1 MTDTIPT
8 ESLLR
13 YLHATPEQREVIDQF
28 LLGALDSPG
37 STPSRAGQEHAA
49 RFTFRRV
56 GSHWRV
62 VFDGSAEFHLDD
74 TLGARYLDYIL
85 HRPNQAVSAFDL
97 EVAIQPEKGEARSR
111 NSIQP
116 ESDPQARREYRQAL
130 RRLQEEREDA
140 QAAGDQEEAE
150 RLEGQIEALQSAL
163 KGGGAGAD
171 TGERARD
178 NVRKAIGVVRVQL
191 SRGGREERAFAEHL
205 ETHLSIGYECLYSQP
220 QGRIWA

>member
-1 MTDTIPT
+1 MTDAIPT

-28 LLGALDSPG
+28 LLGALDSPE
-37 STPSRAGQEHAA
+37 STPSPAGPEHAA
-49 RFTFRRV
+49 RFTFRKV

-62 VFDGSAEFHLDD
+62 VFEGSAEFHLDD

-85 HRPNQAVSAFDL
+85 HRPNQAVSAFDP

-111 NSIQP
+111 NSIQL

-130 RRLQEEREDA
+130 RRLQEQRECA
-140 QAAGDQEEAE
+140 QAAGEREEAE

-163 KGGGAGAD
+163 KGGGVGAD
-171 TGERARD
+171 TGERARS
-178 NVRKAIGVVRVQL
+178 NVRLAIRTVVARL
-191 SRGGREERAFAEHL
+191 EKGGPEERGFAAHL
-205 ETHLSIGYECLYSQP
+205 RTHLSLGYECLYSQP